1 MYTNGRKLFP
11 IKVKKRRGKFGGEE
25 AIIFEN
31 NKSDSLNDLYVL
43 NALNLWPFSDPVTLT
58 DLVVILINIIYQHPK
73 PSCGETPHAGAS

>member
-11 IKVKKRRGKFGGEE
+11 IKVKKRRGTFGGEE

-43 NALNLWPFSDPVTLT
+43 NLSSVSDPVTLT

-73 PSCGETPHAGAS
+73 PSCGETPHAGVS